1 MRSLSP
7 SRTFTCTRTVSPDFI
22 AGRSAT
28 CDFST
33 SSIAPIFGSF
43 KLAQNLLLFFVQ
55 LGARQ
60 QIRPPLQRPAH
71 RFALPPPPNVAV
83 IPRHQHVGNLQ
94 HRRPRAAADG
104 NFRRPRI
111 LRKIERSEEHTSELQ
126 SRQYLVCRLLL

>member
-33 SSIAPIFGSF
+33 KSIALIVRSF

-55 LGARQ
+55 LGAGQ
-60 QIRPPLQRPAH
+60 QVGPPLERPAH
-71 RFALPPPPNVAV
+71 RFALPPQPNLAVVA
-83 IPRHQHVGNLQ
+83 RQQHVGDFQ
-94 HRRPRAAADG
+94 HRRVRRTPLTAD
-104 NFRRPRI
+104 
-111 LRKIERSEEHTSELQ
+111 
-126 SRQYLVCRLLL
+126 